1 MEKNLQLFI
10 SSCGPKTII
19 LTGHDYAYK
28 NLKFARTILPENDS
42 IKSKLMKLEEL
53 NCKPVPFTL
62 WEDELEANIFLLVFA
77 KNLREKFGFNEPKV
91 LLKYLRTMKD
101 NY

>member
-1 MEKNLQLFI
+1 MERNLQLFI

-28 NLKFARTILPENDS
+28 NLKFARTVFPENDS
-42 IKSKLMKLEEL
+42 IKSKFMKLEEI
-53 NCKPVPFTL
+53 NCKLVPFTL
-62 WEDELEANIFLLVFA
+62 WKDELEANIFLLAFA
-77 KNLREKFGFNEPKV
+77 NNLQKKLGFNEPKA